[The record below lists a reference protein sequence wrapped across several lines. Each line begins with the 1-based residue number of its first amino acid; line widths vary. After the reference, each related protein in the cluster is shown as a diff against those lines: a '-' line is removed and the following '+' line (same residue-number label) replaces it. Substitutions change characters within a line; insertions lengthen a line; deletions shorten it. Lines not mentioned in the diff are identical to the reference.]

1 MAERLTC
8 LRPHNTLAVAS
19 YAAALVMLFLQSM
32 AGMTEQVRASDGA
45 ARPQVELV
53 MVEARGCAWCIHWL
67 KQIGPA
73 YPKTEQ
79 GRRAPLKRI
88 DIRDVASLGL
98 SLSSPVTMTPTFV
111 LIANGGEIGRIIG
124 HPGDEFF
131 WGLLDELLQKLP
143 PEPPKSLEHGEA
155 AGLRDAIL
163 PVGPAARQNA
173 VGRNVQFQ
181 RNGS

>member
-1 MAERLTC
+1 MAERLSC
-8 LRPHNTLAVAS
+8 LRPQNTLAVAFHAAAIAVVL
-19 YAAALVMLFLQSM
+19 AAALAMPSRSH
-32 AGMTEQVRASDGA
+32 AGDGA
-45 ARPQVELV
+45 AGPQVELV
-53 MVEARGCAWCIHWL
+53 MVEARGCAWCIHWH

-79 GRRAPLKRI
+79 GQRAPLKRI

-98 SLSSPVTMTPTFV
+98 SLSSPVTTPPTFV
-111 LIANGGEIGRIIG
+111 LVENGREIGRIVG

-143 PEPPKSLEHGEA
+143 PEPRKSPEHGEA

-163 PVGPAARQNA
+163 PVGQAAQHNA
-173 VGRNVQFQ
+173 GGRDVPPG